1 MPSFIIVGYVWPNL
15 GGGAFLTAPHPWAA
29 LKKPIWIGLN
39 CIGWKLGTMSNFGKT
54 HEKKN
59 GRPKISFFPSGFSFT
74 TIYKSQDSSGRGRAF
89 LLLHTITSTC
99 YTDTKLRTLKFTSLV
114 FLDIAQDWR
123 LGQFLTSSRAA
134 NLPKIICGPRSKRL
148 KSVPKWYFLDPS
160 QTCLFSLQTHNEV
173 SFSSTC
179 EAINFTNLHLHPTI
193 QDFL

>member
-1 MPSFIIVGYVWPNL
+1 
-15 GGGAFLTAPHPWAA
+15 
-29 LKKPIWIGLN
+29 
-39 CIGWKLGTMSNFGKT
+39 MSNFGKT

-148 KSVPKWYFLDPS
+148 KSLSAKIIFSRS
-160 QTCLFSLQTHNEV
+160 QSNLLVFS
-173 SFSSTC
+173 
-179 EAINFTNLHLHPTI
+179 TNT
-193 QDFL
+193 

>member
-1 MPSFIIVGYVWPNL
+1 MEQCPTLVKLTKKKMGGPKLVFFHLGFLSQPFTNHRTAVE
-15 GGGAFLTAPHPWAA
+15 GGGH
-29 LKKPIWIGLN
+29 
-39 CIGWKLGTMSNFGKT
+39 
-54 HEKKN
+54 
-59 GRPKISFFPSGFSFT
+59 FFYFT
-74 TIYKSQDSSGRGRAF
+74 LSLLRA
-89 LLLHTITSTC
+89 TQT
-99 YTDTKLRTLKFTSLV
+99 RTLKFTSLV

-179 EAINFTNLHLHPTI
+179 EALNFTNLHLHPTI